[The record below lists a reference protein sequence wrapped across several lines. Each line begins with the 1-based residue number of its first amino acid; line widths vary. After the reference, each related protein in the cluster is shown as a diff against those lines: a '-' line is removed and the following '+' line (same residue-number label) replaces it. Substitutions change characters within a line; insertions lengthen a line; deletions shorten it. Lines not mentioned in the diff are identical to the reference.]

1 MMSALS
7 CVFVLL
13 LKIDAYQTRLRKFE
27 CLEFYIGRKNSIRKG
42 IDSK

>member
-27 CLEFYIGRKNSIRKG
+27 CLEFYIGRKKLYKKR
-42 IDSK
+42 DR